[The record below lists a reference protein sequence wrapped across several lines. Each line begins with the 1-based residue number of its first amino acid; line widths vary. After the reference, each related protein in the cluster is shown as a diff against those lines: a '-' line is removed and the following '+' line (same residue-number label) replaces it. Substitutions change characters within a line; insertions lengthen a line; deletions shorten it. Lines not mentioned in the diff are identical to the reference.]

1 MQEKKIKEGMKM
13 MGMKDSAFYLSW
25 AVTYAITY
33 TFTAILWV
41 LITSNI
47 FHYSNSF
54 LIFLWYWL
62 YCLGCIPMAL
72 FVW

>member
-1 MQEKKIKEGMKM
+1 MKM

-25 AVTYAITY
+25 VVTYAVIY
-33 TFTAILWV
+33 TVIAALWV
-41 LITSNI
+41 LTASSV
-47 FHYSNSF
+47 FYFSSTL

-62 YCLGCIPMAL
+62 YCLACIPMAL